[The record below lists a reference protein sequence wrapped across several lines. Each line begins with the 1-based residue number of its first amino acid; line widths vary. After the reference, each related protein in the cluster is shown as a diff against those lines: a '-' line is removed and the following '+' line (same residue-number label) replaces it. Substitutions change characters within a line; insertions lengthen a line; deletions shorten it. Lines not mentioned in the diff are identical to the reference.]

1 MSDITLEELTQNFNE
16 IVSSLTHFRSA
27 ISQLQTKIRT
37 LEKSSKKHIKTL
49 EREVQKRKGKGKREP
64 SGFAKPTRISNELCD
79 FMNEKY
85 GKEMARTEVTKY
97 IIHYIRK
104 NDLQGKENRKKI
116 YPDNKLKTL
125 LGIGDEDELT
135 YFNLQGY
142 MNKHFI

>member
-1 MSDITLEELTQNFNE
+1 MSEVLEELTIGFHDIVTTLSNF
-16 IVSSLTHFRSA
+16 RGA
-27 ISQLQTKIRT
+27 ISQLQNQIRT
-37 LEKSSKKHIKTL
+37 LEKTSKKHIKTL
-49 EREVQKRKGKGKREP
+49 ERELSKRKVKGKREP
-64 SGFAKPTRISNELCD
+64 SGFAKPTKISNELCD

-104 NDLQGKENRKKI
+104 NDLQGKENRKVI
-116 YPDNKLKTL
+116 HPDMKLRSL
-125 LGIGDEDELT
+125 LGLNEEDELT